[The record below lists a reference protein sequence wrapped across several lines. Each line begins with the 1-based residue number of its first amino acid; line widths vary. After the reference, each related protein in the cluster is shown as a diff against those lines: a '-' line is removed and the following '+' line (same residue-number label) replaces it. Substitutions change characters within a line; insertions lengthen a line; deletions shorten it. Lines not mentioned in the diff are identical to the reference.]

1 MIRKLLKALVLRGSE
16 MMLALGL
23 VAVFALIFL
32 ATLGVVFPKGTGLV
46 KIYGDILNV
55 GERTHRETGGTA
67 LTDAPEPTVAVLSE
81 VSRNVKDRPADAV
94 AWTPSRVGT
103 TIENGHA
110 VQTLEG
116 SSAALIVGGKSTL
129 RMGQNS
135 LVVFRDAET
144 GIQARV
150 KRAALV
156 LLGGRLLGVVGAAG
170 DETQPVDIVAGGA
183 TTQVRSQGRS
193 PATFAVSVGPDKTST
208 FSLYSGEAQLS
219 SNGRTLTL
227 QPNQAVTV
235 SPSGV
240 TSPPTKIPDAP
251 RPVAP
256 ADGWSD
262 TFSTVTPQVEF
273 QWDAVPGA
281 ERYRLVIAKDEALT
295 EVEHEQELTQT
306 RFVHGN
312 LHAGTH
318 YWRVTA
324 LAGRV
329 ESKPS
334 AERSVQIVQDVVP
347 PILRVEIPAEVVGSD
362 RLVIHGTTDPGTQIT
377 IGSEKVPI
385 SKDGEFQY
393 AFALTPG
400 LNMIVIEAT
409 DAAGNDSFYSKY
421 VNAKF

>member
-1 MIRKLLKALVLRGSE
+1 
-16 MMLALGL
+16 
-23 VAVFALIFL
+23 
-32 ATLGVVFPKGTGLV
+32 
-46 KIYGDILNV
+46 
-55 GERTHRETGGTA
+55 
-67 LTDAPEPTVAVLSE
+67 
-81 VSRNVKDRPADAV
+81 
-94 AWTPSRVGT
+94 VGT

-116 SSAALIVGGKSTL
+116 SSALLIVGGKSTL
-129 RMGQNS
+129 RMGENS

-144 GIQARV
+144 GLQARV

-156 LLGGRLLGVVGAAG
+156 LLGGQLLGVVGAAG
-170 DETQPVDIVAGGA
+170 DATQPVDIVAGGA
-183 TTQVRSQGRS
+183 TTQVRSQGHS
-193 PATFAVSVGPDKTST
+193 PATFAVSVGADKTST

-219 SNGRTLTL
+219 SNGRTLNL

-240 TSPPTKIPDAP
+240 ASAPTKIPDAP

-312 LHAGTH
+312 LHPGTH

-324 LAGRV
+324 ITGRV
-329 ESKPS
+329 ESKPG
-334 AERSVQIVQDVVP
+334 ALRSVSLVQDLVP
-347 PILRVEIPAEVVGSD
+347 PVLHVEIPAEVDGTD
-362 RLVIHGTTDPGTQIT
+362 RLVIHGTTDPGSSIT

-385 SKDGEFQY
+385 ANDGSFQY
-393 AFALTPG
+393 AFALKPG

-421 VNAKF
+421 VNARF